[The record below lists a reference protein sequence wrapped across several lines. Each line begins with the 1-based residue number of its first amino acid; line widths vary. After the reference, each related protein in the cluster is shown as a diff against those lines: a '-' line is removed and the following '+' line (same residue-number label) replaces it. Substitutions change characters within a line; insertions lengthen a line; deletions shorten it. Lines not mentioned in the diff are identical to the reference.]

1 MAKTN
6 YSPTFPTYPGNAGAI
21 TVSDTNNLEA
31 PCVIYVG
38 AAGNVKVTTAQGTDV
53 TFVGAQAGQVIPVQ
67 VIRVWS
73 TGTTVPTPNTNL
85 FGISSGFSFSQS
97 AAWTPA
103 QLPGLALWLDAAD
116 ASTITLNG
124 STVSQWND
132 KSGNN
137 RHASQATAANQPTRT
152 LNGLGGRTVLTFDGV
167 NDFLNATFTLT
178 NFSVGIVGTL
188 TANTATIYYPLGF
201 GNPPSGSA
209 GLSVGG
215 TNFTQKAALN
225 SPSLLTNETVTLNS
239 PYLITAHSQ
248 TGNRLISFNG
258 QTPATDTNSQ
268 SISEVRIGQRSDGV
282 WPYAGP
288 IGEIVITN
296 TALSNANRQLLE
308 GYLAWKWS
316 GLI

>member
-1 MAKTN
+1 M
-6 YSPTFPTYPGNAGAI
+6 SFGFGFGFPRM
-21 TVSDTNNLEA
+21 L
-31 PCVIYVG
+31 
-38 AAGNVKVTTAQGTDV
+38 Q
-53 TFVGAQAGQVIPVQ
+53 
-67 VIRVWS
+67 
-73 TGTTVPTPNTNL
+73 TG
-85 FGISSGFSFSQS
+85 

-103 QLPGLALWLDAAD
+103 QLSGLALWLDAAD

-132 KSGNN
+132 KSGNGRN
-137 RHASQATAANQPTRT
+137 ASQATAANQPTRT
-152 LNGLGGRTVLTFDGV
+152 LNGLGGRTVITFDGV
-167 NDFLNATFTLT
+167 DDFLNATLTLT
-178 NFSVGIVGTL
+178 NFSVGVVGTT

-201 GNPPSGSA
+201 GNPPPGSA

-215 TNFTQKAALN
+215 TFHTQRAALN
-225 SPSLLTNETVTLNS
+225 GATSLLTNETVTLNS

-268 SISEVRIGQRSDGV
+268 SISQVTIGKRSDGF

-288 IGEIVITN
+288 IGEVVITSA
-296 TALSNANRQLLE
+296 ALSTTDRQLLE